1 MEHALRRIDRL
12 FERYGESHRHRLNKA
27 IHWVCVP
34 LIMWSGLAALWA
46 WTPVAAVTLAIVALA
61 FYVWLSPPLALGM
74 LGVTAAM
81 LAPLPSLAPRALLAV
96 AIVIFVGA
104 WVGQFVGHRIEGR
117 KPSFLEDVVFL
128 LVGPAWLL
136 ADVYRRLNLRY

>member
-1 MEHALRRIDRL
+1 MRRIDRL
-12 FERYGESHRHRLNKA
+12 FARYGESHGHRLNKA
-27 IHWVCVP
+27 IHRVCVP
-34 LIMWSGLAALWA
+34 LIMWSALAALWA
-46 WTPVAAVTLAIVALA
+46 WAPAAAVTGAILALV

-74 LGVTAAM
+74 LGVTVVM
-81 LAPLPSLAPRALLAV
+81 LAPLASLAPRALLVVAV
-96 AIVIFVGA
+96 AVFVGA
-104 WVGQFVGHRIEGR
+104 WIGQFVGHRIEGR